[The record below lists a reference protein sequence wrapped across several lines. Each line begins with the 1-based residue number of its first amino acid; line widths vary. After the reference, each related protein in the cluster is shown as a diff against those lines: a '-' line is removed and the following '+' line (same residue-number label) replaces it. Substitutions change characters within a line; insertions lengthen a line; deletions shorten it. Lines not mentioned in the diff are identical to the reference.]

1 MIALKDITIEQEKER
16 EREKYNSNGGVKVK
30 IETSDDELMGRVYKV
45 IGQLYY
51 PTHIKS
57 VEAYELILFSM

>member
-1 MIALKDITIEQEKER
+1 MIALKDITVEQEKER
-16 EREKYNSNGGVKVK
+16 EREKCNSNGGVKVK

-51 PTHIKS
+51 PTHI
-57 VEAYELILFSM
+57 